1 MRTTAKLTIMMC
13 DTFALTSF
21 TAVGSI
27 LAMIK
32 NINSS
37 EREIAASTSC
47 TLFMCVGDG
56 RCPEY
61 GAMVTYTLHT
71 YIQLHSFTAVG
82 SILAIIKNINSYERE
97 IAVSTSCTLFM
108 CVGDGRCPDYGAM
121 VTYTLH
127 TYIQLHRFT
136 AVGSILAM
144 IKNIN
149 SSKREIAVSTSCTL
163 FMCVGD
169 GRCPD
174 YGAMVTYTLH
184 TYIQLHRF
192 TAVGSILAIIKNIN
206 SLSREIAVS
215 TSCTLFMC
223 VGDGRC
229 PDYGAMVT
237 YTLHTYI
244 QLHSFTAVGSIL
256 AMIKNINSSERE
268 IAVSTSCTLFMC
280 VGDGR
285 CPDYGAME
293 NTQQS
298 VGGTHQLICNY
309 NMNNGGCEPP
319 IQCLYFC
326 LRKTH
331 NSLSGELTS

>member
-149 SSKREIAVSTSCTL
+149 SSEREIAGAPHVHYSCVWETAGVLTTREIAASTSCTL

-169 GRCPD
+169 GRCPND
-174 YGAMVTYTLH
+174 
-184 TYIQLHRF
+184 
-192 TAVGSILAIIKNIN
+192 
-206 SLSREIAVS
+206 
-215 TSCTLFMC
+215 
-223 VGDGRC
+223 
-229 PDYGAMVT
+229 GAMVT